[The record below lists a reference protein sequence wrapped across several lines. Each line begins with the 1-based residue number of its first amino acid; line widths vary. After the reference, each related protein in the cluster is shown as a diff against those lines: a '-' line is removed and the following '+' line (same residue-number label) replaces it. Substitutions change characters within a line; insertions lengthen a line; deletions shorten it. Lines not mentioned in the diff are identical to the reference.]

1 LGWASLFCLIAHAAV
16 ECIAASLSMDRLA
29 SNKDVST
36 AMFAD
41 PVQPLLHIH
50 FLRLLLT
57 KRFFRVRCIFVL
69 IVMYSA
75 SFQALVLSACSFLA
89 RPFCFGLP
97 RGRHSLKGVTAPSNN
112 EIVPTYEGNPPGGG
126 CPLPARKLGGKSNP
140 GADRSEN
147 NVS

>member
-1 LGWASLFCLIAHAAV
+1 MHCKRVQRQNMSMRPFLMTQIKVAIRVRQGSSKPVGCAPGSLILRWASLFCLIAHAAV

-29 SNKDVST
+29 SNKDVT

-57 KRFFRVRCIFVL
+57 KRFFRVGCIFVL

-75 SFQALVLSACSFLA
+75 SFQALVLPACSFLA
-89 RPFCFGLP
+89 RPFCVGLL
-97 RGRHSLKGVTAPSNN
+97 RGRHSLK
-112 EIVPTYEGNPPGGG
+112 
-126 CPLPARKLGGKSNP
+126 
-140 GADRSEN
+140 
-147 NVS
+147 